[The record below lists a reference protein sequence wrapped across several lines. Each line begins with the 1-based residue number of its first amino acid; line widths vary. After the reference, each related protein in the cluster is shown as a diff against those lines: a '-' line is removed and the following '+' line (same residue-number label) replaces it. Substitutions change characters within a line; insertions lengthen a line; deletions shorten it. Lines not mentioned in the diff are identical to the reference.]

1 MFKCKSETWVL
12 WKEKLLKCEEPG
24 HAQNWKCL
32 RDSPLFVPWRSLWM
46 SKRFA
51 TLCSL
56 KKSLKTPRSAGT
68 TDFIAPESLSSKD
81 FSFKKSYKQSIEFIA
96 CFARK
101 LDKFYM
107 KVHDRTVFCVLD
119 RWDLRGH
126 PVGVAHR
133 YFGKSGVV
141 WGETDKL
148 PAGHKPCRK

>member
-1 MFKCKSETWVL
+1 MSPMEGKTTLMRRAWTRT
-12 WKEKLLKCEEPG
+12 KLK
-24 HAQNWKCL
+24 
-32 RDSPLFVPWRSLWM
+32 M
-46 SKRFA
+46 SKRFV

-81 FSFKKSYKQSIEFIA
+81 FSFKKSDKQSIEFIA

-119 RWDLRGH
+119 R
-126 PVGVAHR
+126 
-133 YFGKSGVV
+133 
-141 WGETDKL
+141 
-148 PAGHKPCRK
+148 